1 MPAATDAQSLKLTLL
16 LAPDDGPKNGRE
28 AQDAIAGVSREL
40 HQSGVSYSQ
49 RGMAFDSVDAVGFA
63 LPEYIIPLA
72 QAVGPTLGVIL
83 VAWLQ
88 GRAGRKVRLKVG
100 DVEAEAR
107 TADEVERLLNKAAE
121 MQRAKD
127 EPKGG

>member
-1 MPAATDAQSLKLTLL
+1 MTAATGGSRLDLTLIR
-16 LAPDDGPKNGRE
+16 AADDGPLNGRE
-28 AQDAIAGVSREL
+28 VQDAIAGISREL
-40 HQSGVSYSQ
+40 HRSGVRYSQ
-49 RGMAFDSVDAVGFA
+49 RGMAFDSADAVGFA

-107 TADEVERLLNKAAE
+107 TAGEVERLLTKAME

-127 EPKGG
+127 EPKGD